1 MLYISDFYLQYK
13 NLKTR
18 KKKGSGKYMLLREG
32 KMREGY
38 LVEDIQLEDSIKRRL
53 QILGLTRGT
62 RVEILNRKKSGTI
75 IMKVRGTRFAAGR
88 QVAEGILVREEQKGV
103 RA

>member
-1 MLYISDFYLQYK
+1 M
-13 NLKTR
+13 
-18 KKKGSGKYMLLREG
+18 
-32 KMREGY
+32 
-38 LVEDIQLEDSIKRRL
+38 
-53 QILGLTRGT
+53 TRGT

-103 RA
+103 QA

>member
-1 MLYISDFYLQYK
+1 
-13 NLKTR
+13 
-18 KKKGSGKYMLLREG
+18 MLLREG

-88 QVAEGILVREEQKGV
+88 QVAEGILVRDEQKGV
-103 RA
+103 QA